1 MERADMT
8 QPRFLG
14 LDAETGKRVYAVPEP
29 GGLLDHL
36 ADVTALEAA
45 TSFLAVVGEVLDSED
60 ELSEAELAVFLRPAV
75 ATLTEVMA
83 IAVKRV
89 DAANAMRD
97 LGRHLRAGLLG

>member
-1 MERADMT
+1 MT

-14 LDAETGKRVYAVPEP
+14 LDADTGKQVYAVPEP

-45 TSFLAVVGEVLDSED
+45 TAFLAVVGEVLDSED

-75 ATLTEVMA
+75 ATLTEVMG
-83 IAVKRV
+83 IAVKLV
-89 DAANAMRD
+89 DEGSAMRD
-97 LGRHLRAGLLG
+97 LGRHLRAGLRN

>member
-1 MERADMT
+1 MA

-14 LDAETGKRVYAVPEP
+14 VDAETGKRVYAVPEP
-29 GGLLDHL
+29 GGFLDHL

-45 TSFLAVVGEVLDSED
+45 TAFLAVVGEVLDSED

-75 ATLTEVMA
+75 ATLTEVVA
-83 IAVKRV
+83 IAAKRV
-89 DAANAMRD
+89 EDASVMRD